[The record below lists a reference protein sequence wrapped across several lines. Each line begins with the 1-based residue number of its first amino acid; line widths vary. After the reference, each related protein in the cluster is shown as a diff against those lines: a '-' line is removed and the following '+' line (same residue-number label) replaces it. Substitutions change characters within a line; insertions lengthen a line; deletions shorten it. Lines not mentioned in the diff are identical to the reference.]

1 MEMRRF
7 VLLRRSRVGRLLPL
21 TTLVFVVVLLI
32 AQAAIAQVPDPP
44 SQMLNAYRSQ
54 RTLWFTNVW
63 PAANKLFALLA
74 LIDFAW
80 SAAVMVLEK
89 QDFQSWAAAIVRKM
103 MTIGAF

>member
-1 MEMRRF
+1 MKQWVYRWIAMTLAHRRC
-7 VLLRRSRVGRLLPL
+7 VSS
-21 TTLVFVVVLLI
+21 LLI
-32 AQAAIAQVPDPP
+32 GEAASAQVPDPP

-54 RTLWFTNVW
+54 RTMWFTNVW